1 MMKVIFFFSSLMM
14 YRRRCD
20 ANIHACRQT
29 AKMYIGSGDGDGD
42 DDDKAAAV
50 TGESHMEEMNQYVH
64 QIW

>member
-1 MMKVIFFFSSLMM
+1 MM